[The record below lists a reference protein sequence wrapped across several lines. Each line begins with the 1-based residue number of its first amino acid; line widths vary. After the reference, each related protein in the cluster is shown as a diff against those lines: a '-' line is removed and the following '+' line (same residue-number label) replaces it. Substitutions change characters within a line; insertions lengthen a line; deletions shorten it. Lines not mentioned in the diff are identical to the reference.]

1 MDNLKI
7 EVKVLSAHP
16 DELSDED
23 RNLGSIALSA
33 SERAY
38 SPYSGF
44 SVGVAAMLDDGTII
58 EGSNIENCAY
68 PSGLCAERVA
78 MFHALSRWPDKKV
91 LKLCIVARGT
101 DGKVVSMP
109 VTPCGACRQVL
120 LESERRQGTPIE
132 IIMWGSECTYICSSA
147 LDLMPLAF
155 VLNND

>member
-1 MDNLKI
+1 MDNFKI
-7 EVKVLSAHP
+7 EVNVQSKHP
-16 DELSDED
+16 DELSEED
-23 RNLGSIALSA
+23 RNLGKVALSA

-44 SVGVAAMLDDGTII
+44 CVGAAVLLDDGTIL

-91 LKLCIVARGT
+91 LTLCIAARNAS
-101 DGKVVSMP
+101 GKVVSMP

-120 LESERRQGTPIE
+120 LESERRQGTPIK
-132 IIMWGSECTYICSSA
+132 IMMWGSECIYICRSA